1 MQMFFSELVF
11 VIGQFFTSNI
21 DNDNK
26 LSSEVN
32 LFVVTT
38 KPAFFA
44 VKQTFIHEAQ
54 RAREESNYRP
64 IICEK
69 KVNTRASEAR
79 AMRVSVGLTM
89 IVKHHDWRE
98 SSRGRL

>member
-69 KVNTRASEAR
+69 KGQYPCERSARDESERRAY
-79 AMRVSVGLTM
+79 
-89 IVKHHDWRE
+89 HDCQA
-98 SSRGRL
+98 S